1 MIDFLQ
7 LVLALVF
14 TIVAVF
20 AVVGVYVVFR
30 LLLPIVMFAGIMW
43 VTLGY
48 LK

>member
-1 MIDFLQ
+1 MIEFLH
-7 LVLALVF
+7 LVMALVV

-20 AVVGVYVVFR
+20 TVIGIYVVFR
-30 LLLPIVMFAGIMW
+30 MLLPIVFFAGIMW